1 VTRIAR
7 AGGLFV
13 VLFVGAFALS
23 LGGLLGSFADG
34 DTVFVERFSDETT
47 RVVDIAGSY
56 LLALAAL
63 VFAWFAREVA
73 SRSVSHRAALKLT
86 GYSAAGGMLVAA
98 VAAATTPLSIW
109 FGALV
114 DDPGIEIGQGVLP
127 QFAYVALTM
136 GALLPAGVFII
147 AAARSGDVMP
157 RWLGYVSYPVGV
169 LVAIAALA
177 FMPLFLFPIWMLAFV
192 AVDWKTRSDSDE
204 AD

>member
-1 VTRIAR
+1 MTRTAR
-7 AGGLFV
+7 AGALFV
-13 VLFVGAFALS
+13 VLFIGAFMLS
-23 LGGLLGSFADG
+23 LGELLGSFADG
-34 DTVFVERFSDETT
+34 DHVFVERFADEAT
-47 RVVDIAGSY
+47 RVLDIAASY

-63 VFAWFAREVA
+63 VFAWFSREVA
-73 SRSVSHRAALKLT
+73 SRSASHGPALKLS

-114 DDPGIEIGQGVLP
+114 DDPGIEIGVGVLP

-147 AAARSGDVMP
+147 TAARSGDLMP
-157 RWLGYVSYPVGV
+157 PWLAYASYPVGA

-177 FMPLFLFPIWMLAFV
+177 FMPLFLFPIWMLAFL
-192 AVDWKTRSDSDE
+192 AVDRRTRPASD
-204 AD
+204 